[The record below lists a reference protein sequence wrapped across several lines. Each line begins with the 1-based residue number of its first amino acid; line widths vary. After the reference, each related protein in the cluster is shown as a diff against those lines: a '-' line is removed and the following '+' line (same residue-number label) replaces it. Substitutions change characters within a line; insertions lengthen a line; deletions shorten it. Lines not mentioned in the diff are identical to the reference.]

1 VSGIQFSDRSRFLE
15 YQRCPTARYLG
26 YAWGGTGLRRVRAT
40 IPLVTGSAVHA
51 GLAEMLNLVLHAT
64 PDTPGAWSRIDV
76 DQCVAMAL
84 SVYQSEL
91 AGRGLDVELGEDAQW
106 VTDEQRALIEGLVRA
121 YAIAPTGL
129 QALLEQYRILEVERE
144 DVWEGFTHLGL
155 DEKNGRV
162 DFQARADGLLQ
173 ERGSSDLY
181 VLSFKTASSF
191 DYRQENSNRHDVQ
204 GLSEAA
210 VVEKRLRG
218 DWANRMN
225 AAQLGP
231 GMDGYP
237 TLKMLCDLES
247 EPRIMGIQMV
257 YLIKGQR
264 TQGEEGGRYVTQSSL
279 IHPWRKEGITEAE
292 YAWRYK
298 WSGPD
303 VWPDSGKPRGH
314 TLGKGWTR
322 VDIWND
328 VGVKAWI
335 DMLASGTV
343 QSDLGDPFEAIVN
356 MPLPYFRQDRD
367 VQDWIEQ
374 AQNQEARVIQDHQVL
389 EGVRVNQPELMRSVV
404 NAVAP
409 GYRRSCDWPSKCQFQ
424 EVCFGDSTMFTS
436 PLSTGLY
443 EIRRPHH
450 GAEAAAFRAKSEVEE
465 SNHEAVED
473 AAAGEN

>member
-1 VSGIQFSDRSRFLE
+1 
-15 YQRCPTARYLG
+15 
-26 YAWGGTGLRRVRAT
+26 
-40 IPLVTGSAVHA
+40 
-51 GLAEMLNLVLHAT
+51 MLTQILNQGDV
-64 PDTPGAWSRIDV
+64 PGAWAHVDV
-76 DQCVAMAL
+76 EQCVIAAL
-84 SVYQSEL
+84 RVYADEL
-91 AGRGLDVELGEDAQW
+91 IGRGLDVELGEDAQW

-121 YAIAPTGL
+121 YAVAPTGL
-129 QALLEQYRILEVERE
+129 QALLEQYRVLEVERE
-144 DVWEGFTHLGL
+144 DVWEGFTRAGL
-155 DEKNGRV
+155 SEDGARI

-181 VLSFKTASSF
+181 VLSFKTASNF
-191 DYRQENSNRHDVQ
+191 DYRQEASNRHDVQ

-210 VVEKRLRG
+210 VIERRLRAT
-218 DWANRMN
+218 DPDA
-225 AAQLGP
+225 
-231 GMDGYP
+231 
-237 TLKMLCDLES
+237 
-247 EPRIMGIQMV
+247 RIMGIQMV

-298 WSGPD
+298 WAGPD
-303 VWPDSGKPRGH
+303 VWPDSGKLRGH

-335 DMLASGTV
+335 DMLNSGTV
-343 QSDLGDPFEAIVN
+343 QSDLGDPFDSIVN

-367 VQDWIEQ
+367 VRDWIEQ
-374 AQNQEARVIQDHQVL
+374 AKNQEARVIQDHQAL
-389 EGVRVNQPELMRSVV
+389 EGVRAAQPELMRSVV
-404 NAVAP
+404 NALAP

-424 EVCFGDSTMFTS
+424 EVCFGDSSMLTS

-450 GAEAAAFRAKSEVEE
+450 HAEAAAFRAKSEVTET
-465 SNHEAVED
+465 NHDEVQ
-473 AAAGEN
+473 AAEAGEN

>member
-1 VSGIQFSDRSRFLE
+1 MTIYFSDRSRFLE
-15 YQRCPTARYLG
+15 FQKCPTSRYLA
-26 YAWGGTGLRRVRAT
+26 YSWGGTGLRRVRAT

-51 GLAEMLNLVLHAT
+51 GMASLLNQILKLGDV
-64 PDTPGAWSRIDV
+64 PGVWAHVDV
-76 DQCVAMAL
+76 DGAVAAAL
-84 SVYQSEL
+84 EEYEL
-91 AGRGLDVELGEDAQW
+91 ELIGRGLDVELGEDAQW

-121 YAIAPTGL
+121 YAVAPTGL
-129 QALLEQYRILEVERE
+129 QALLEQYRVLEVERE
-144 DVWEGFTHLGL
+144 DVWEGFTHAGL
-155 DEKNGRV
+155 AEDGARI

-173 ERGSSDLY
+173 ERGSADLY

-191 DYRQENSNRHDVQ
+191 DYRQEASNRHDVQ

-210 VVEKRLRG
+210 VIERGLRAT
-218 DWANRMN
+218 DPDA
-225 AAQLGP
+225 
-231 GMDGYP
+231 
-237 TLKMLCDLES
+237 
-247 EPRIMGIQMV
+247 RIMGIQMV

-298 WSGPD
+298 WAGPD
-303 VWPDSGKPRGH
+303 VWPDSGKLRGH

-328 VGVKAWI
+328 VGVKSWV

-343 QSDLGDPFEAIVN
+343 QSELGDPFDGIVN

-374 AQNQEARVIQDHQVL
+374 AQNQEARVIQDHQAL
-389 EGVRVNQPELMRSVV
+389 EGVRVNQSELMRSVV
-404 NAVAP
+404 NALAP

-424 EVCFGDSTMFTS
+424 EVCFGDSSMFTS

-450 GAEAAAFRAKSEVEE
+450 DAEAAAFRAKSEVVEE
-465 SNHEAVED
+465 SNESR
-473 AAAGEN
+473 

>member
-1 VSGIQFSDRSRFLE
+1 MPDVQFSDRSRFLE
-15 YQRCPTARYLG
+15 FQRCPTARYLG
-26 YAWGGTGLRRVRAT
+26 YSWGGTGLRRVRAT

-51 GLAEMLNLVLHAT
+51 GMASLLNQVLKLG
-64 PDTPGAWSRIDV
+64 DTPGVWAHVSV
-76 DQCVAMAL
+76 DEAVAAAL
-84 SVYQSEL
+84 AEYEL
-91 AGRGLDVELGEDAQW
+91 ELKGRGLDVELGEDAQW

-121 YAIAPTGL
+121 YAVAPTGL
-129 QALLEQYRILEVERE
+129 QALLEQYRILEMERE

-173 ERGSSDLY
+173 ERGTSDLY
-181 VLSFKTASSF
+181 VLSFKTASAF
-191 DYRQENSNRHDVQ
+191 DYRQEASNRHDVQ

-210 VVEKRLRG
+210 VIERRLRQWQSEINAQEMG
-218 DWANRMN
+218 DWNKDARQYFQSTNGCSDTVFDLLAN
-225 AAQLGP
+225 
-231 GMDGYP
+231 
-237 TLKMLCDLES
+237 LEGDA
-247 EPRIMGIQMV
+247 RIMGIQMV

-292 YAWRYK
+292 WAWRYK

-303 VWPDSGKPRGH
+303 IWPDSGKLRGH
-314 TLGKGWTR
+314 TLGKGWQR
-322 VDIWND
+322 VDVWND
-328 VGVKAWI
+328 IGVKGWI
-335 DMLASGTV
+335 DLLASGSV
-343 QSDLGDPFEAIVN
+343 QTDLGDPFDAIVN

-404 NAVAP
+404 NAMAP

-424 EVCFGDSTMFTS
+424 EVCFGDSSMFTS

-450 GAEAAAFRAKSEVEE
+450 DAEAAAFREKSEVPDG
-465 SNHEAVED
+465 A
-473 AAAGEN
+473 

>member
-1 VSGIQFSDRSRFLE
+1 MSNIQFSDRSRFLE

-51 GLAEMLNLVLHAT
+51 GLAEMLTQILNQGDV
-64 PDTPGAWSRIDV
+64 PGAWAHVDV
-76 DQCVAMAL
+76 EKCVTAAL
-84 SVYQSEL
+84 RVYADEL
-91 AGRGLDVELGEDAQW
+91 IGRGLDVELGEDAQW

-121 YAIAPTGL
+121 YAVAPTGL
-129 QALLEQYRILEVERE
+129 QALLEQYRVLEVERE
-144 DVWEGFTHLGL
+144 DVWEGFTRAGL
-155 DEKNGRV
+155 AENGARI

-173 ERGSSDLY
+173 ERGSADLY

-210 VVEKRLRG
+210 VIERRLRAT
-218 DWANRMN
+218 DPDA
-225 AAQLGP
+225 
-231 GMDGYP
+231 
-237 TLKMLCDLES
+237 
-247 EPRIMGIQMV
+247 RIMGIQMV
-257 YLIKGQR
+257 YLVKGKRDQAF
-264 TQGEEGGRYVTQSSL
+264 EGAPYKTRSPLLNGYFR
-279 IHPWRKEGITEAE
+279 ENITERE
-292 YAWRYK
+292 YAWK
-298 WSGPD
+298 EETPCPGPGH
-303 VWPDSGKPRGH
+303 VLKQGKKGPILCEGKKFHKLGESWTKFQTWGQDSEVGGI
-314 TLGKGWTR
+314 KGW
-322 VDIWND
+322 VDL
-328 VGVKAWI
+328 
-335 DMLASGTV
+335 LASGTV
-343 QSDLGDPFEAIVN
+343 QQEVGDPFESVVQ

-374 AQNQEARVIQDHQVL
+374 AQNQEARVIQDHQAL

-450 GAEAAAFRAKSEVEE
+450 HAEAAAFRAKSEVTEE

-473 AAAGEN
+473 AANGEN